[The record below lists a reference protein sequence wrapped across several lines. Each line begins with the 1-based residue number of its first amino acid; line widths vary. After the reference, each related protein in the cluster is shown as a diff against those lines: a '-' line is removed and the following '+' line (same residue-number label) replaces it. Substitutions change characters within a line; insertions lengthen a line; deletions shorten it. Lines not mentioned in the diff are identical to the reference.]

1 MQGIPPTVT
10 PNQVPDARRFLDDVI
25 QRVTENAT
33 PQILAAGED
42 LLLSLA
48 AIVIC
53 WTGLRQAFSGFDAW
67 AWMQIITVI
76 MIPWSIL
83 AYYDQPLLGSAYSFP
98 AAISGMSSW
107 AMNVFVKDAITMGI
121 EEIGRLGTN
130 AFNSFEQAWS
140 NFEWVK
146 LLFGVAK
153 VAIAP
158 LIISTCLVFFFL
170 LFFALWII
178 VTAQVLWA
186 TVAIAITVMLG
197 PLFIP
202 FLLFEPLAFLFW
214 GWLKTLITYSLYGA
228 VAGAILRVFMGL
240 GYGYIA
246 AVLNPNFSLGDI
258 ANTLLWMAAIT
269 LLMIA
274 GILAAFK
281 VGEISALLV
290 SGSGSTGA
298 GLMSTVAT
306 VVTAG
311 KAAIAAKGW
320 AATQATSA
328 AKAASAASQRS
339 IKDLY

>member
-1 MQGIPPTVT
+1 MQGIAPTIT
-10 PNQVPDARRFLDDVI
+10 PDQAPQVERFLDDVL
-25 QRVTENAT
+25 QKVARDAT
-33 PQILAAGED
+33 PEILQAGEGI
-42 LLLSLA
+42 LLSLA

-53 WTGLRQAFSGFDAW
+53 WTALRQAFDGFNAW
-67 AWMQIITVI
+67 TWIQTITVI

-83 AYYDQPLLGSAYSFP
+83 AFYDQPIPLTSFTFP
-98 AAISGMSSW
+98 EAIGGMGSW
-107 AMNVFVKDAITMGI
+107 AMNVFMKDAVTMGVR
-121 EEIGRLGTN
+121 ELQDLGGK
-130 AFNSFEQAWS
+130 AFNTFSQAWS
-140 NFEWVK
+140 DFDWAQF
-146 LLFGVAK
+146 LFGVTK
-153 VAIAP
+153 VLIAP

-170 LFFALWII
+170 LFLALWVI

-186 TVAIAITVMLG
+186 TVAMTITVMLG

-214 GWLKTLITYSLYGA
+214 GWLKTMITYSLYGA

-246 AVLNPNFSLGDI
+246 AVLDPTFTLADI
-258 ANTLLWMAAIT
+258 GNTLLWMAAIS

-311 KAAIAAKGW
+311 KAAIAAKAW
-320 AATQATSA
+320 AASKAAGA
-328 AKAASAASQRS
+328 AKAAPSGGIAN
-339 IKDLY
+339 LY

>member
-10 PNQVPDARRFLDDVI
+10 PDQAPEVKRFLDDVI
-25 QRVTENAT
+25 QKVASDAIPE
-33 PQILAAGED
+33 ILQAGQE
-42 LLLSLA
+42 LLLGLA
-48 AIVIC
+48 VIVIC
-53 WTGLRQAFSGFDAW
+53 WTGLRQAFEGFNAW
-67 AWMQIITVI
+67 TWIQTITVI

-83 AYYDQPLLGSAYSFP
+83 AYYDQPLPLSSYTFPEAIGGLGA
-98 AAISGMSSW
+98 W
-107 AMNVFVKDAITMGI
+107 AMNVFMKDAASLTIDQ
-121 EEIGRLGTN
+121 LGDLGAK
-130 AFNSFEQAWS
+130 AFKTFSQAWS
-140 NFEWVK
+140 DFDWAA
-146 LLFGVAK
+146 LLFGIAK

-158 LIISTCLVFFFL
+158 LIISTCLVFFFI

-178 VTAQVLWA
+178 VSAQVLWA
-186 TVAIAITVMLG
+186 TVAMAITVMLG

-240 GYGYIA
+240 GWGYIA
-246 AVLNPNFSLGDI
+246 AVLNPAFSLGDI
-258 ANTLLWMAAIT
+258 GNTLLWMAAIS

-281 VGEISALLV
+281 VGELSALLV

-311 KAAIAAKGW
+311 KAAIAAKTW
-320 AATQATSA
+320 AATKAASA
-328 AKAASAASQRS
+328 AKAAGGGAFP
-339 IKDLY
+339 KLD

>member
-1 MQGIPPTVT
+1 MQGIPPTIT
-10 PNQVPDARRFLDDVI
+10 PNQAPQVERFLDDVI
-25 QRVTENAT
+25 KRITASAT
-33 PQILAAGED
+33 PEILDAGHD
-42 LLLSLA
+42 LLLALA

-53 WTGLRQAFSGFDAW
+53 WTGLRQAFEGFNAW
-67 AWMQIITVI
+67 SWIQTLTVI

-83 AYYDQPLLGSAYSFP
+83 EFYDKPLPLTSHTFP
-98 AAISGMSSW
+98 AAISGMGSW
-107 AMNVFVKDAITMGI
+107 AMNVFMKDAVTMGVR
-121 EEIGRLGTN
+121 ELQDLGAK
-130 AFNSFEQAWS
+130 AFTTFSQAWS
-140 NFEWVK
+140 DFDWFS

-153 VAIAP
+153 VLIAP

-170 LFFALWII
+170 LFFALWVI

-186 TVAIAITVMLG
+186 TVAIAITAMLG

-246 AVLNPNFSLGDI
+246 AVLDPTFTLATIG
-258 ANTLLWMAAIT
+258 NTVLWMAAIS

-306 VVTAG
+306 VATAG

-320 AATQATSA
+320 AASQAAGA
-328 AKAASAASQRS
+328 AKAA
-339 IKDLY
+339 KGGGFPKLD

>member
-10 PNQVPDARRFLDDVI
+10 SNQAPEVKSFLNDVLQQVARD
-25 QRVTENAT
+25 AT
-33 PQILAAGED
+33 PEILQAGEAI
-42 LLLSLA
+42 LLSLA
-48 AIVIC
+48 VMVIC
-53 WTGLRQAFSGFDAW
+53 WQGLRQAFEGFNAW
-67 AWMQIITVI
+67 SWIQTITVI

-83 AYYDQPLLGSAYSFP
+83 VFYDQPMPLTSYTFP
-98 AAISGMSSW
+98 EAIGGMGAW
-107 AMNVFVKDAITMGI
+107 AMNVFMKDAVSMGVR
-121 EEIGRLGTN
+121 ELDDLGTN
-130 AFNSFEQAWS
+130 AFNTFSQAWS
-140 NFEWVK
+140 DFDWFS

-153 VAIAP
+153 VVIAP

-186 TVAIAITVMLG
+186 TVAMTIAIMLG

-202 FLLFEPLAFLFW
+202 FLIFEPVAFLFW
-214 GWLKTLITYSLYGA
+214 GWLKTMITYSLYGA

-246 AVLNPNFSLGDI
+246 AVLDPTFTLGDI
-258 ANTLLWMAAIT
+258 GNTVLWMAAIS

-311 KAAIAAKGW
+311 KAAIAAKAW
-320 AATQATSA
+320 AASKAAGA
-328 AKAASAASQRS
+328 AKAAPSGGIAN
-339 IKDLY
+339 LY

>member
-10 PNQVPDARRFLDDVI
+10 PDQAPEVKRFLDDVI
-25 QRVTENAT
+25 QKVASDAT
-33 PQILAAGED
+33 PEILQAGEE
-42 LLLSLA
+42 LLLGLA

-53 WTGLRQAFSGFDAW
+53 WTGLRQAFEGFNAW
-67 AWMQIITVI
+67 TWIQTITVI

-83 AYYDQPLLGSAYSFP
+83 AYYDQPLPLSSYTFPEAIGGLGA
-98 AAISGMSSW
+98 W
-107 AMNVFVKDAITMGI
+107 AMNVFMKDAVSLTTDH
-121 EEIGRLGTN
+121 LGELGAK
-130 AFNSFEQAWS
+130 AFNTFEKAWS

-146 LLFGVAK
+146 LLFGLAK

-158 LIISTCLVFFFL
+158 LIISSCLVFFFI

-186 TVAIAITVMLG
+186 TVAISVTIMLG

-240 GYGYIA
+240 GWGYIA
-246 AVLNPNFSLGDI
+246 AVLDPTFSLSHIG
-258 ANTLLWMAAIT
+258 NTLLWMAAIS

-290 SGSGSTGA
+290 SGSGSTGG

-311 KAAIAAKGW
+311 KAAVAAKAW
-320 AATQATSA
+320 AATKAAGA
-328 AKAASAASQRS
+328 AKATHRGALS
-339 IKDLY
+339 KLY

>member
-10 PNQVPDARRFLDDVI
+10 QAQAPHVERFLDDVLRRI
-25 QRVTENAT
+25 TASAT
-33 PQILAAGED
+33 PEILGAGHD
-42 LLLSLA
+42 LLLGLA

-53 WTGLRQAFSGFDAW
+53 WTGLRQAFEGFNAW
-67 AWMQIITVI
+67 TWIQTLTVI

-83 AYYDQPLLGSAYSFP
+83 EFYDQPLPLTTYTFP
-98 AAISGMSSW
+98 AAISGMGSW
-107 AMNVFVKDAITMGI
+107 AMNVFTRDAVFMATD
-121 EEIGRLGTN
+121 RLGELGGH
-130 AFNSFEQAWS
+130 AFSQFSTAWS
-140 NFEWVK
+140 NFEWAQF
-146 LLFGVAK
+146 LFGVTK
-153 VAIAP
+153 VLIAP
-158 LIISTCLVFFFL
+158 LVISTCMLFFFL
-170 LFFALWII
+170 LFLAMWVV

-214 GWLKTLITYSLYGA
+214 GWLKTMITYSLYGA

-240 GYGYIA
+240 GWGYIA
-246 AVLNPNFSLGDI
+246 AVLDPNFALGDI
-258 ANTLLWMAAIT
+258 ANTILWMAAIS

-306 VVTAG
+306 VVAAG
-311 KAAIAAKGW
+311 KAAIAARAW
-320 AATQATSA
+320 AAS
-328 AKAASAASQRS
+328 KAAGAPRAAPSGG
-339 IKDLY
+339 IPNLY

>member
-170 LFFALWII
+170 LFF
-178 VTAQVLWA
+178 
-186 TVAIAITVMLG
+186 
-197 PLFIP
+197 
-202 FLLFEPLAFLFW
+202 
-214 GWLKTLITYSLYGA
+214 
-228 VAGAILRVFMGL
+228 RVVDHRHCPG
-240 GYGYIA
+240 
-246 AVLNPNFSLGDI
+246 SLG
-258 ANTLLWMAAIT
+258 NCGHCNHSH
-269 LLMIA
+269 A
-274 GILAAFK
+274 G
-281 VGEISALLV
+281 
-290 SGSGSTGA
+290 
-298 GLMSTVAT
+298 TV
-306 VVTAG
+306 
-311 KAAIAAKGW
+311 IH
-320 AATQATSA
+320 
-328 AKAASAASQRS
+328 S
-339 IKDLY
+339 IPSF

>member
-1 MQGIPPTVT
+1 
-10 PNQVPDARRFLDDVI
+10 
-25 QRVTENAT
+25 
-33 PQILAAGED
+33 
-42 LLLSLA
+42 
-48 AIVIC
+48 
-53 WTGLRQAFSGFDAW
+53 
-67 AWMQIITVI
+67 
-76 MIPWSIL
+76 
-83 AYYDQPLLGSAYSFP
+83 
-98 AAISGMSSW
+98 
-107 AMNVFVKDAITMGI
+107 
-121 EEIGRLGTN
+121 
-130 AFNSFEQAWS
+130 
-140 NFEWVK
+140 
-146 LLFGVAK
+146 
-153 VAIAP
+153 
-158 LIISTCLVFFFL
+158 
-170 LFFALWII
+170 
-178 VTAQVLWA
+178 
-186 TVAIAITVMLG
+186 MLG

>member
-1 MQGIPPTVT
+1 MQGIPPTIT
-10 PNQVPDARRFLDDVI
+10 PDQAPQVERFLDDVI
-25 QRVTENAT
+25 KRITASAT
-33 PQILAAGED
+33 PEILATGHD
-42 LLLSLA
+42 LLLALA

-53 WTGLRQAFSGFDAW
+53 WTGLRQAFEGFNAW
-67 AWMQIITVI
+67 TWIQTLTVI

-83 AYYDQPLLGSAYSFP
+83 EFYDKPLPLTTYTFP
-98 AAISGMSSW
+98 AAISGMGSW
-107 AMNVFVKDAITMGI
+107 AKNVFMKDAVIMGVR
-121 EEIGRLGTN
+121 ELNDLGTH
-130 AFNSFEQAWS
+130 AFKTFSQAWS
-140 NFEWVK
+140 DFDWASF
-146 LLFGVAK
+146 LFGITK
-153 VAIAP
+153 VLIAP
-158 LIISTCLVFFFL
+158 LVISTCLVFFFL

-186 TVAIAITVMLG
+186 TVAIAITIMLG

-246 AVLNPNFSLGDI
+246 AVLNPAFTLGDI
-258 ANTLLWMAAIT
+258 GNTVLWMAAIS

-281 VGEISALLV
+281 VGEITALLV
-290 SGSGSTGA
+290 SGSGATGA

-311 KAAIAAKGW
+311 KAAIAAKAW
-320 AATQATSA
+320 AASKAAGA
-328 AKAASAASQRS
+328 AKAAPSGGIAN
-339 IKDLY
+339 LY

>member
-1 MQGIPPTVT
+1 MQGVPPIIT
-10 PNQVPDARRFLDDVI
+10 PDQAPQVERFLDDVI
-25 QRVTENAT
+25 KRITATAT
-33 PQILAAGED
+33 PEILAAGHD
-42 LLLSLA
+42 LLLGLA

-53 WTGLRQAFSGFDAW
+53 WTGLRQAFEGFNAW
-67 AWMQIITVI
+67 TWIQAITVI

-83 AYYDQPLLGSAYSFP
+83 EFYDKPMPLTTHTFP
-98 AAISGMSSW
+98 EAISGMSSW
-107 AMNVFVKDAITMGI
+107 AKNVFTKDAVVMGVR
-121 EEIGRLGTN
+121 ELNDLGTK
-130 AFNSFEQAWS
+130 AFNTFSQAWS
-140 NFEWVK
+140 DFDWASF
-146 LLFGVAK
+146 LFGLTK
-153 VAIAP
+153 VLIAP
-158 LIISTCLVFFFL
+158 LIISTCLVFFFI
-170 LFFALWII
+170 LFFAMWVV

-246 AVLNPNFSLGDI
+246 AVLNPSLTLGDI
-258 ANTLLWMAAIT
+258 GNTVLWMAAIS

-281 VGEISALLV
+281 VGELAALLV
-290 SGSGSTGA
+290 SGSGATGA

-311 KAAIAAKGW
+311 KAAIAAKAW
-320 AATQATSA
+320 AASKVAGA
-328 AKAASAASQRS
+328 AKAAPSGGIAN
-339 IKDLY
+339 LY